1 MRFRLVLVSTLTLA
15 STLAAQTPRVELVP
29 SIGYGWGGQIR
40 VEERAFQFKDLDVD
54 VSSGGSYG
62 LVLDVPLGAALAG
75 ELLVL
80 RQDTQLK
87 DNQALFGEVPGGFIE
102 PDSKHILDV
111 ELTTAQAG
119 LLWVA
124 KHGPTRW
131 HLVAGLGVTHFNFLL
146 PIPSDTVMSYSVG
159 GGLQWE
165 LSEHLGFRLEG
176 RYFAA
181 NTDESLRSTYTFA
194 NPDCRAPCSYT
205 FAYKD
210 WFTQTW
216 LTAGLAIRF

>member
-1 MRFRLVLVSTLTLA
+1 MRFRLVLVGTLTLGSA
-15 STLAAQTPRVELVP
+15 LFAQTPRVELVP

-54 VSSGGSYG
+54 ISSGGSYG
-62 LVLDVPLGAALAG
+62 LTLDVPLGSSLAA
-75 ELLVL
+75 ELLVV
-80 RQDTQLK
+80 RQETQLK
-87 DNQALFGEVPGGFIE
+87 DNQALFGEVPGGFVE
-102 PDSKHILDV
+102 PGDKRILDV

-119 LLWVA
+119 LVWIA

-131 HLVAGLGVTHFNFLL
+131 HLVGGLGVTHVNFLL
-146 PIPSDTVMSYSVG
+146 PIPSDTVMSYSLG

-210 WFTQTW
+210 WLTQTW
-216 LTAGLAIRF
+216 FSAGLAIRF

>member
-1 MRFRLVLVSTLTLA
+1 MRLGVPILA
-15 STLAAQTPRVELVP
+15 SVLMVPPVAAQAPRVELVP
-29 SIGYGWGGQIR
+29 TIGYGWGGQIR

-54 VSSGGSYG
+54 ISSGGSYG
-62 LVLDVPLGAALAG
+62 LTFDVPLGASLMAEVLI
-75 ELLVL
+75 L
-80 RQDTQLK
+80 RQETQLK

-102 PDSKHILDV
+102 PGSKHILDV
-111 ELTTAQAG
+111 ELTTGQAG

-131 HLVAGLGVTHFNFLL
+131 HLVAGLGVTHLNFLL

-210 WFTQTW
+210 WLTQTW

>member
-1 MRFRLVLVSTLTLA
+1 MRFRLVLVSTLTLGSA
-15 STLAAQTPRVELVP
+15 LFAQTPRVELVP

-54 VSSGGSYG
+54 ISSGGSYG
-62 LVLDVPLGAALAG
+62 LTLDVPLGSSLAG
-75 ELLVL
+75 ELLVV
-80 RQDTQLK
+80 RQETQLK
-87 DNQALFGEVPGGFIE
+87 DNQALFGEVPGGFVE
-102 PDSKHILDV
+102 PGNKRILDV
-111 ELTTAQAG
+111 ELTTAHAG
-119 LLWVA
+119 LVWIV

-131 HLVAGLGVTHFNFLL
+131 HLVGGLGITHINFLL
-146 PIPSDTVMSYSVG
+146 PIPSDTVMSYSFG

-210 WFTQTW
+210 WLTQTW
-216 LTAGLAIRF
+216 FSAGLAIRF

>member
-1 MRFRLVLVSTLTLA
+1 MRVRWVLAGVTTVA

-29 SIGYGWGGQIR
+29 SIGYAWGGQIR

-54 VSSGGSYG
+54 LSSGGSYG
-62 LVLDVPLGAALAG
+62 LTLDVPLGPSLMG
-75 ELLVL
+75 EILVV

-87 DNQALFGEVPGGFIE
+87 DDQALFGEVPGGFIR
-102 PDSKHILDV
+102 PGSKHILDV
-111 ELTTAQAG
+111 ELTTGQAG
-119 LLWVA
+119 FLWVV
-124 KHGPTRW
+124 KRGPTRW
-131 HLVAGLGVTHFNFLL
+131 HLAAGLGVTHVNFLL
-146 PIPSDTVMSYSVG
+146 PIPSDTVLSYSLG

-181 NTDESLRSTYTFA
+181 NTDESLRATYRFA
-194 NPDCRAPCSYT
+194 NPDCRAPCAYT

-210 WFTQTW
+210 WLTQTW
-216 LTAGLAIRF
+216 VSAGLAIRF